1 MPFTSFE
8 YYMKKILHCWLIKGY
23 HKSLISTF
31 ETSNKINRWFQLS
44 FWFLQELFT
53 LMVQLPNKAVLNEK
67 ERSQINTNN
76 LFHIEKNSHI
86 KND

>member
-1 MPFTSFE
+1 MP
-8 YYMKKILHCWLIKGY
+8 LHHLSITCWLIKGY

-31 ETSNKINRWFQLS
+31 EPSNKINRWFQLL

-86 KND
+86 KNY